1 MEFTNSK
8 ITLFYLRD
16 TQLGALGQLKSI
28 LSLLRCGS
36 NSANGNSNCPTDI
49 LMYVQKQPCYSFKS
63 WLKPQTCPCC
73 WLLLRFRW
81 THNLFLPFVV
91 RNIRTC
97 SSLHHED
104 WHALRSDLKRLEF
117 SVTFLQHAWC
127 VMVFNHITLT
137 PTHTHAHTNTDAL
150 SLLPTL
156 LDCPCTFFPIGYYIC
171 AFISLL
177 FPPSSPIP
185 FISS

>member
-137 PTHTHAHTNTDAL
+137 PTHTHMHTQIQMHL
-150 SLLPTL
+150 VF
-156 LDCPCTFFPIGYYIC
+156 CP
-171 AFISLL
+171 L
-177 FPPSSPIP
+177 F
-185 FISS
+185 